1 MLVIAQYMHDIE
13 YIRKNPEG
21 FEKAMRSRGIR
32 EFTAKEIL
40 EIDHEKRS
48 LTTKLQDLNRQRNEI
63 TEEIKKLKMSKSPCE
78 EQIELSKNITNEIE
92 AISLKEQAE
101 KDKSVNVLSNLPNIS
116 AQDVPIGADE
126 NSNLEVKKYGEK
138 GNLILQQNLIMNSEK
153 S

>member
-1 MLVIAQYMHDIE
+1 MHDIE

-21 FEKAMRSRGIR
+21 FEKAMKSRGIR
-32 EFTAKEIL
+32 ESTAEEIL

-78 EQIELSKNITNEIE
+78 EQIELSKSITNEIE

-101 KDKSVNVLSNLPNIS
+101 KDKLVNVLSNLPNIP

-126 NSNLEVKKYGEK
+126 NSNLEVRRYGGK
-138 GNLILQQNLIMNSEK
+138 R
-153 S
+153 